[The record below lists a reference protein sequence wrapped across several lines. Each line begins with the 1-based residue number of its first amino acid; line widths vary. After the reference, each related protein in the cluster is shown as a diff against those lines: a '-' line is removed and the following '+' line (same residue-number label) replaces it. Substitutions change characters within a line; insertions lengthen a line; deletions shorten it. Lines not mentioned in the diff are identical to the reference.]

1 MKRILILLLC
11 FLALFAIVACKE
23 EPEEQANGNGS
34 GSSSGMYY
42 HLVAT
47 ETAKR
52 FGFRYSDL
60 EIGPGDE
67 LTFKYRSDHPV
78 THLYLRDAGGSV
90 GVSKKVIDEYISEAD
105 SDGWISFSFEF
116 DQALDG
122 IRLEL
127 ANYLT
132 PETGAHDEGVG
143 KFEPGDYLDIMDL
156 AINGEILEIGEAEDG
171 QSNAG
176 VWNNTNTDH
185 VHPTLEIKYL

>member
-1 MKRILILLLC
+1 MKRILVFFLCLLAV
-11 FLALFAIVACKE
+11 FTIVSCNQ
-23 EPEEQANGNGS
+23 EPEQKGGGGS
-34 GSSSGMYY
+34 GSGSGSMYY

-60 EIGPGDE
+60 AIEPGDE

-78 THLYLRDAGGSV
+78 THLYLRDAAGET
-90 GVSKKVIDEYISEAD
+90 GVSKKVIDEYIEEED
-105 SDGWISFSFEF
+105 DGWFSFSFEF
-116 DQALDG
+116 EETLDG

-156 AINGEILEIGEAEDG
+156 AINGEALEIEESEDG